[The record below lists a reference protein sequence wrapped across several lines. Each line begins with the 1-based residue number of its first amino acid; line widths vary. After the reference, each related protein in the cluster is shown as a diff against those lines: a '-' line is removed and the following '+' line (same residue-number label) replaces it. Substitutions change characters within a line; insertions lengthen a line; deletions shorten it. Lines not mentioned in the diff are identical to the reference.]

1 MLYGLSLLV
10 IMSISP
16 SNDIVISR
24 LFWMDIP
31 IVMILL
37 SEFYFLEV
45 ALIVMSAIDDII
57 PLEGGILMF
66 FLSDLPW

>member
-1 MLYGLSLLV
+1 
-10 IMSISP
+10 
-16 SNDIVISR
+16 
-24 LFWMDIP
+24 MDIP